1 MQGLSI
7 DSLAIGQSAYF
18 SRTISESDVYLFA
31 GITGNE
37 SPAHIDEA
45 YAAGTFYKTRIA
57 HGMLTAGLIS
67 SVLEMQLPGPGTVQ
81 LSQTL
86 SFLTPVR
93 FGDTVTAYAEVRE
106 IDREGNRAVLKTW
119 CLNQVGSVVVT
130 GEALV
135 IPPK

>member
-1 MQGLSI
+1 MQGLPI
-7 DSLAIGQSAYF
+7 DLLSIGQAASF
-18 SRTISESDVYLFA
+18 SKTISESDVYLFS
-31 GITGNE
+31 GVTGNV

-45 YAAGTFYKTRIA
+45 YAGRTFYKTRIA

-81 LSQTL
+81 LTQTL

-93 FGDTVTAYAEVRE
+93 FGDTVTAFVEVRE

-119 CLNQVGSVVVT
+119 CVNQAGSVVVS

-135 IPPK
+135 MPPK